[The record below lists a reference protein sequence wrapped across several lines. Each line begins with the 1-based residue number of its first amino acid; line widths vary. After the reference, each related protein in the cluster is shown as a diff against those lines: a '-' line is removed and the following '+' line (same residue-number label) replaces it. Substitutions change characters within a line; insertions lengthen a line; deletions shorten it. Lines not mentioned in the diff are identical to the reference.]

1 MVLGFEFVDFLII
14 VIVALAICVTVCT
27 LAMEAAVLFTPAFI
41 FVFPYF
47 IEGFPKV
54 TANEAIGLA
63 ITIEF
68 FGYTSSVLGY
78 WFRRQVDLQVALKVL
93 AYTVPLAVFG
103 RMAAYFIPEVWL
115 LMLFGLVLLALAAI
129 IFREYQGEMRHTC
142 LLCGDSLMAMKYG
155 GDADAAGP
163 GEAAPAATGFIARAQ
178 LGHAVGLVF
187 NAADRV
193 IMWIAGAFA
202 GLVGVAI
209 GEISNTFLTV
219 RKDLP
224 VKIATGTSALVLHLT
239 ILSALAANL
248 LVLWADLDVFEAK
261 DIDLPWRIVIIIA
274 PVVIIGGQIGAYIN
288 SKVSDRA
295 LIRAMITAYSV
306 IGVFVLT
313 QIMA

>member
-1 MVLGFEFVDFLII
+1 
-14 VIVALAICVTVCT
+14 
-27 LAMEAAVLFTPAFI
+27 
-41 FVFPYF
+41 
-47 IEGFPKV
+47 
-54 TANEAIGLA
+54 
-63 ITIEF
+63 
-68 FGYTSSVLGY
+68 
-78 WFRRQVDLQVALKVL
+78 
-93 AYTVPLAVFG
+93 
-103 RMAAYFIPEVWL
+103 
-115 LMLFGLVLLALAAI
+115 
-129 IFREYQGEMRHTC
+129 
-142 LLCGDSLMAMKYG
+142 
-155 GDADAAGP
+155 
-163 GEAAPAATGFIARAQ
+163 
-178 LGHAVGLVF
+178 
-187 NAADRV
+187 
-193 IMWIAGAFA
+193 MWIAGAFA

-261 DIDLPWRIVIIIA
+261 DIELPWRIVIIIA

>member
-14 VIVALAICVTVCT
+14 VVVALAICVTVCT

-47 IEGFPKV
+47 IEGFPEV
-54 TANEAIGLA
+54 SANEAIGLA

-93 AYTVPLAVFG
+93 AYTVPLAILG
-103 RMAAYFIPEVWL
+103 RMGAYFIPEMWL
-115 LMLFGLVLLALAAI
+115 LLLFGLVLLALAAI

-142 LLCGDSLMAMKYG
+142 LLCGDSLLAMNFGKE
-155 GDADAAGP
+155 ADGSEPKA
-163 GEAAPAATGFIARAQ
+163 AAPQAKGFIARAR
-178 LGHAVGLVF
+178 LGYASSLLF

-219 RKDLP
+219 RKEVP

-248 LVLWADLDVFEAK
+248 LVLWSDLDVFEAK
-261 DIDLPWRIVIIIA
+261 DIELPWRIVIIIA

-313 QIMA
+313 RIMA